1 MTTPTPAPAAVPAR
15 PDGRVPFD
23 LAEIPFS
30 TRGAWTDVSPVV
42 GLHETADHLHL
53 VSHRNGLTGVLQ
65 LSLWVRGRE
74 VEVPVVAD
82 SSVLTWSSPDGTVE
96 AVHDG
101 PEALRFRGGG
111 LALRLT
117 DAATELTPF
126 TGTYL
131 YEDLAAQ
138 AFCFT
143 SYETGQR
150 YRVTVLAGEVTAE
163 GVEALGESPRWVE
176 VASTGQEAW
185 EIAVEEFPTTRTS
198 FVPTRSFDDAVVGA
212 DQDFGAWLERVAPWR
227 TAATP
232 AADRAAY
239 VLWSATV
246 APEGFLTRESVLMS
260 MHWMDKVW
268 SWDHC
273 FNALA
278 LAPGDPRAA
287 LDQFLAPFDHQTP
300 EGALPDS
307 IAHSE
312 LLYNYVKPPIH
323 GWALARL
330 LPSLDLTADELQ
342 EVHDRLAAWTRFW
355 LEHRVAPGRT
365 AAHYQHGNDSGW
377 DNATTFDLDRVVEG
391 PDLAAFLVLQLGVV
405 RDLALRLGRDDEA
418 ATWDA
423 ARQVQLDALEGLW
436 DGRAYRATAPRTG
449 RRSTSTSLLALM
461 PLVLGD
467 ELDAGRR
474 EALGALVDEHLT
486 EWGLATERPDSAA
499 YEADGYW
506 RGPIWAP
513 STVLLEDGLRRA
525 GLVDRADRVSA
536 SFRRLCEASGFAEN
550 FDALTGEGLRD
561 RAYTWTASAYL
572 LLAAEA
578 AEREAVA

>member
-1 MTTPTPAPAAVPAR
+1 MTDPARPVPAR
-15 PDGRVPFD
+15 PPGRVVFD

-42 GLHETADHLHL
+42 GLHETADHLYL
-53 VSHRNGLTGVLQ
+53 VSLRTGHRNGLTGVLQ
-65 LSLWVRGRE
+65 LSLWAGGRE
-74 VEVPVVAD
+74 VDVPVDAD
-82 SSVLTWSSPDGTVE
+82 SSRLAWSSADGTIE
-96 AVHDG
+96 AAYDG
-101 PEALRFRGGG
+101 PEVLRFRGRG

-126 TGTYL
+126 TGTFL
-131 YEDLAAQ
+131 YEDLAVQ
-138 AFCFT
+138 ALCFT

-150 YRVTVLAGEVTAE
+150 YRVTVLTGEATAE
-163 GVEALGESPRWVE
+163 GVEALGQAERWVE
-176 VASTGQEAW
+176 VAATDQEAW
-185 EIAVEEFPTTRTS
+185 EIAVEELPTTRPA
-198 FVPTRSFDDAVVGA
+198 FVPERSFDEAVARA
-212 DQDFGAWLERVAPWR
+212 DRDFADHLERLAPWR
-227 TAATP
+227 SSATP
-232 AADRAAY
+232 AAARAAY

-246 APEGFLTRESVLMS
+246 APEGFLARESVLMS

-273 FNALA
+273 FIALA
-278 LAPGDPRAA
+278 LGPGDQRAA

-307 IAHSE
+307 ISHSE

-330 LPSLDLTADELQ
+330 LPSLDLATDELQ

-418 ATWDA
+418 STWDD
-423 ARQVQLDALEGLW
+423 ARHE
-436 DGRAYRATAPRTG
+436 
-449 RRSTSTSLLALM
+449 
-461 PLVLGD
+461 
-467 ELDAGRR
+467 
-474 EALGALVDEHLT
+474 
-486 EWGLATERPDSAA
+486 
-499 YEADGYW
+499 
-506 RGPIWAP
+506 
-513 STVLLEDGLRRA
+513 
-525 GLVDRADRVSA
+525 
-536 SFRRLCEASGFAEN
+536 
-550 FDALTGEGLRD
+550 
-561 RAYTWTASAYL
+561 
-572 LLAAEA
+572 
-578 AEREAVA
+578 